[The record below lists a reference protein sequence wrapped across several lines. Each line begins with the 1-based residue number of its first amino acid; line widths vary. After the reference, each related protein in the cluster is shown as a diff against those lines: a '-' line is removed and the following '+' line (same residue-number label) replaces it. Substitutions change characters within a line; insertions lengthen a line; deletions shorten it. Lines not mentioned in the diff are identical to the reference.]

1 MAWHSGRSSKLANHV
16 VSMYRKQ
23 RVQTG
28 IGTRLLTLKA
38 HILPPARLCL
48 LKVP

>member
-16 VSMYRKQ
+16 VSMHRKQ

-38 HILPPARLCL
+38 HILTSSKAL
-48 LKVP
+48 LP